1 MTITEGLADI
11 KTITSR
17 LTKKQEFVGQY
28 AVRNEKLVDPLLK
41 GGGSTAAI
49 AAEMQ
54 AIADLESRLVNIRTG
69 IHLVN
74 LRTNLTVHGKTL
86 TIMEWLTWRKEVA
99 PARVRFLN
107 NLRRGIDTFRT
118 KNVVMKEGAVEQ
130 ATTVNLDEGALA
142 REQENIEHILGDLDG
157 QLSLLNATT
166 LIEV

>member
-11 KTITSR
+11 KTITAR
-17 LTKKQEFVGQY
+17 LIKKQEFVGQY

-41 GGGSTAAI
+41 GGGSVAAI

-54 AIADLESRLVNIRTG
+54 AIGDLEQRIVVIRTG

-74 LRTNLTVHGKTL
+74 LKTPLTVHGKTL
-86 TIMEWLTWRKEVA
+86 SIMEWLTWRKEVA
-99 PARVRFLN
+99 PARVKFLG

-118 KNVVMKEGAVEQ
+118 KNVMKDGAVEQ
-130 ATTVNLDEGALA
+130 SITVNLDEAALA
-142 REQENIEHILGDLDG
+142 AEQENIAHILGDLDG

-166 LIEV
+166 TIEV